1 MMTSWNETQQI
12 EAYIFGMAEPEDA
25 LLFEAQLV
33 LDEELA
39 HKVIAQQKAYEAIQQ
54 FGRKQLKT
62 EIEAITQALFTYP
75 EHVSFRKKILK
86 LFRKS

>member
-12 EAYIFGMAEPEDA
+12 EAYLFGIAAPEDA

-39 HKVIAQQKAYEAIQQ
+39 YKVIAQQKAYEAIQQ

-75 EHVSFRKKILK
+75 EHVSFRKKIIK

>member
-12 EAYIFGMAEPEDA
+12 EAYIFEIAQPEDV
-25 LLFEAQLV
+25 LLFEAKLL

-39 HKVIAQQKAYEAIQQ
+39 DKVTAQQKTYAAIRQ
-54 FGRKQLKT
+54 FGRKQLKM
-62 EIEAITQALFTYP
+62 EIEAVQQRLFTHP
-75 EHVSFRKKILK
+75 QHNSFSQKIIR